1 MPESGYSLTLIF
13 LYKDRIYASV
23 LIWENAGQRKP
34 VFWSILNSVEMVQL
48 GNGSFTAT
56 HAFFFFFFFEK
67 CLSSNCDNKS
77 STNFY
82 LLKVNGGNTRGIY
95 ETCSKLTIKRKER
108 NNRRR
113 SSVFI
118 VNFLKK
124 ITHSS
129 RVPNNW
135 L

>member
-1 MPESGYSLTLIF
+1 MPESWYSLTLIF

-23 LIWENAGQRKP
+23 LIWENTGQRKP
-34 VFWSILNSVEMVQL
+34 LFWSILNSVEMVQW

-82 LLKVNGGNTRGIY
+82 LLKVNGGNTRGIC
-95 ETCSKLTIKRKER
+95 ETCSKLTIKRKKR

-118 VNFLKK
+118 VSFFKK

-129 RVPNNW
+129 RIPNSW